1 MTLRPGIPPRR
12 EKGQPEGFA
21 VTGRARKPW
30 VVKPDLVSGDTTDH
44 NNSNLTPDVAP
55 AATGEWELLQG
66 IVPITV
72 FMPVLN
78 TSIKRFTVNDSAKF
92 HIFITSIH

>member
-21 VTGRARKPW
+21 VTGRARKPR
-30 VVKPDLVSGDTTDH
+30 VVKPDHVSGNTASH

-72 FMPVLN
+72 FMTIQN
-78 TSIKRFTVNDSAKF
+78 T
-92 HIFITSIH
+92 